1 MFESIDDTT
10 ADLSRQSYIADVS
23 LSTSIYLALKMGK
36 PLFVEGE
43 PGVGKTEVAKV
54 LARALDTSLIR
65 LQCHEGIESSQAVYE
80 WNYQRQ
86 LLEIQAR
93 SGAGGF
99 GTSGTSG
106 VSDNTGK
113 GTEGVFTREFL
124 LERPLLKAIDSD
136 LDRPAVLLID
146 EIDRADEE
154 FESFLLELLSDFQI
168 TIPELGTL
176 KAKHRPVVIIT
187 SNRTREVHDALK
199 RRCVYQWI
207 DYPTLEREL
216 EIVRLKI
223 PNIAKR
229 LAAQLVRVVQTLRQQ
244 ELYKAPG
251 LAETLDWA
259 EALQHLNAEALD
271 EATLEA
277 TLGLLL
283 KYRDDV
289 EMVRGP
295 IAQELIREAM
305 EVS

>member
-10 ADLSRQSYIADVS
+10 VELSRHSYIADVS
-23 LSTSIYLALKMGK
+23 LSTSIFLALKMGK

-54 LARALDTSLIR
+54 LARALDTTLIR
-65 LQCHEGIESSQAVYE
+65 LQCHEGIDASQAVYE

-86 LLEIQAR
+86 LLEIQAQGTR
-93 SGAGGF
+93 AGENDSGR
-99 GTSGTSG
+99 T
-106 VSDNTGK
+106 N
-113 GTEGVFTREFL
+113 GVFTREFL

-136 LDRPAVLLID
+136 LDRAAVLLID

-207 DYPTLEREL
+207 DYPTVEREM
-216 EIVRLKI
+216 EIVQLKVPGITERLT
-223 PNIAKR
+223 
-229 LAAQLVRVVQTLRQQ
+229 AQVVRVVQALREQ

-251 LAETLDWA
+251 VAETLDWA
-259 EALQHLNAEALD
+259 AALQHLNSENLD
-271 EATLEA
+271 ETALES

-295 IAQELIREAM
+295 ITQELIRGATELD
-305 EVS
+305 